1 MKNFREMTPSELE
14 LSRIELTAIIA
25 NTRAS
30 KKLKAVERELTRRK
44 KDFWRPE
51 VLRVVQRTDQHSG
64 RFGKYKFDNFTPVH
78 WEHST
83 REQVAKTI
91 DVVKFDIVI

>member
-64 RFGKYKFDNFTPVH
+64 SCNTLPFYLNCNNKAIGKL
-78 WEHST
+78 
-83 REQVAKTI
+83 
-91 DVVKFDIVI
+91 